1 MQYLNLIDLQSSML
15 QTDDIL
21 PFKTS
26 LVGEYALL
34 LAKPPFG
41 LGLTE
46 DQVKRVG
53 EMSLEARF
61 K

>member
-1 MQYLNLIDLQSSML
+1 L

-26 LVGEYALL
+26 LVGEYAML
-34 LAKPPFG
+34 LALAPYG

-46 DQVKRVG
+46 EQVQRIA
-53 EMSLEARF
+53 EMGMNARF
-61 K
+61 R